1 MKSEFKFQVVKE
13 TAEYFPEKLKQLI
26 CNLPQKTLN
35 SISEIRLRADR
46 PLSITLN
53 GENVFLAKAGHI
65 CYLSQHGLY
74 VPTKQELEEIFI
86 NMCEHSVYAYAEQIK
101 CGYINLKNGCRAGLA
116 ASAVYENGKIKNFSY
131 ISSINIRIAVEV
143 LGCALPIANVLNGGL
158 LIAGPPS
165 SGKTTLLRDAVRLIS
180 NGISTARRRVTVID
194 TRGEIAASD
203 NGVPSVDLGAL
214 TDVISGCEKAEG
226 INIALRTLSPQ
237 VIAFDELADLDE
249 VKAVVGCFH
258 AGCDALCTVHIGSVE
273 ELIQRE
279 ASRALLQA
287 GVIKYVVFL
296 SAVGEPADIFSV
308 SLNNGEVGLEPSSR
322 GVALV

>member
-1 MKSEFKFQVVKE
+1 MKSELKFQVVKE
-13 TAEYFPEKLKQLI
+13 TAEYFSENLRKLI

-74 VPTKQELEEIFI
+74 IPTKQELEEIFI

-101 CGYINLKNGCRAGLA
+101 HGYINLKNGCRAGLA
-116 ASAVYENGKIKNFSY
+116 ASAVYENGKIKNFSH
-131 ISSINIRIAVEV
+131 ISSINIRIASEV
-143 LGCALPIANVLNGGL
+143 FGCALPIANYLNGGL

-180 NGISTARRRVTVID
+180 SGISTVRRRVAVID

-203 NGVPSVDLGAL
+203 NGVPTVDLGAL
-214 TDVISGCEKAEG
+214 TDVITGCEKSEG
-226 INIALRTLSPQ
+226 IKIALRTLSPQ
-237 VIAFDELADLDE
+237 VIAFDELADLEE
-249 VKAVVGCFH
+249 VKAVVEGFH
-258 AGCDALCTVHIGSVE
+258 AGCDALCTLHIGSAE
-273 ELIQRE
+273 ELNIRE
-279 ASRALLQA
+279 VSKTLLRS
-287 GVIKYVVFL
+287 GVVKNVAFL
-296 SAVGEPADIFSV
+296 NAVGEPIEVFSV
-308 SLNNGEVGLEPSSR
+308 DCCDGKVNFASKSR
-322 GVALV
+322 GVALA

>member
-1 MKSEFKFQVVKE
+1 MKSELKFQVVKE
-13 TAEYFPEKLKQLI
+13 TAEYFPLNLKQLI

-35 SISEIRLRADR
+35 SITEIRLRADR

-101 CGYINLKNGCRAGLA
+101 HGYINLKNGCRAGLA
-116 ASAVYENGKIKNFSY
+116 ASAVYENGKIKNFSH
-131 ISSINIRIAVEV
+131 ISSINIRIAAEV

-180 NGISTARRRVTVID
+180 SGISTVRRRVAVID
-194 TRGEIAASD
+194 TRGEIAATD
-203 NGVPSVDLGAL
+203 NGVPTLDLGAL
-214 TDVISGCEKAEG
+214 TDVISGCEKSEG
-226 INIALRTLSPQ
+226 IKIALRTLNPQ

-249 VKAVVGCFH
+249 VKAVAECFH
-258 AGCDALCTVHIGSVE
+258 AGCDALCTLHIGSVE
-273 ELIQRE
+273 ELLERE
-279 ASRALLQA
+279 VSRTLLQSR
-287 GVIKYVVFL
+287 VIKNVAFL
-296 SAVGEPADIFSV
+296 SAVGEPIEAFSV
-308 SLNNGEVGLEPSSR
+308 ESNGDELILQPKLR
-322 GVALV
+322 GVALA

>member
-101 CGYINLKNGCRAGLA
+101 HGYINLKNGCRAGLA

-131 ISSINIRIAVEV
+131 VSSINIRIAAEV

-279 ASRALLQA
+279 ASRALLQS

-296 SAVGEPADIFSV
+296 SAVGEPAEIFSV
-308 SLNNGEVGLEPSSR
+308 SLSNGEVGLEPSSR

>member
-1 MKSEFKFQVVKE
+1 MKSELKFQVVKE
-13 TAEYFPEKLKQLI
+13 TAEYFSENLRKLI

-74 VPTKQELEEIFI
+74 IPTKQELEEIFI

-101 CGYINLKNGCRAGLA
+101 HGYINLKNGCRAGLA
-116 ASAVYENGKIKNFSY
+116 ASAVYENGKIKNFSH
-131 ISSINIRIAVEV
+131 ISSINIRIAAEV

-180 NGISTARRRVTVID
+180 NGISTVRRRVAVID
-194 TRGEIAASD
+194 TRGEIAATD
-203 NGVPSVDLGAL
+203 NGVPTLDLGVL
-214 TDVISGCEKAEG
+214 TDVVSGCEKSEG
-226 INIALRTLSPQ
+226 IKIALRTLNPQ

-249 VKAVVGCFH
+249 VKAVVGSFH
-258 AGCDALCTVHIGSVE
+258 AGCDAICTVHIGSAE
-273 ELIQRE
+273 ELNIRE
-279 ASRALLQA
+279 VSRALLQS
-287 GVIKYVVFL
+287 GVIKNVAFL
-296 SAVGEPADIFSV
+296 SAVAEPIQIFSV
-308 SLNNGEVGLEPSSR
+308 SSSDGEVVLVPNLR
-322 GVALV
+322 GVALA